1 MRASCWAAV
10 CVLAAAGVLAS
21 AGTAHAGG
29 SREQMQFADEAV
41 GRMKDSTKNVRSQ
54 LGAARQMRD
63 VIRTTCLNDKLT
75 QLELVERQAEDARA
89 SLRRA
94 NLREDMDSIAQYA
107 ASLTRLDARAREL
120 RREADQCVG
129 QEAAFAADRVEMRI
143 EPQRKTEAVFEETVV
158 TAGRGPAPAFS
169 DGDALPA
176 DTAPS
181 PPPASPIGAPPP
193 APPPAAAAGPAAP
206 FAPTPPAS
214 GSPYAVDAAHE
225 ATMLAYSANLTLA
238 VFQVDRG
245 LAGVEALARELGGY
259 LAQRGDAQVT
269 VRVPR
274 PRFDDAM
281 KRIEKMGDV
290 LHRNVTAEDVTDE
303 YVDLELRLKNARA
316 MRDQL
321 ADLLKGAAVKDAVEI
336 EKELAKVTEVIEQI
350 EGRLKVLR
358 DKVGYSSITVS
369 FQASA
374 PSPVRSTAILPFT
387 WLDTMGLENLLNVPK
402 VSP

>member
-1 MRASCWAAV
+1 MGAWTTGLTALAAV
-10 CVLAAAGVLAS
+10 LLAASTARAGAS
-21 AGTAHAGG
+21 K
-29 SREQMQFADEAV
+29 EQMAFADDV
-41 GRMKDSTKNVRSQ
+41 IVQMKASSQSVRVR
-54 LGAARQMRD
+54 LGAARGTRD
-63 VIRTTCLNDKLT
+63 VVRTACLNDKLT
-75 QLELVERQAEDARA
+75 QLEGVQRRAEDAR
-89 SLRRA
+89 SDLRRA
-94 NLREDMDSIAQYA
+94 SLREDMDAIAAAA
-107 ASLTRLDARAREL
+107 ASMSRLDARAKEL

-129 QEAAFAADRVEMRI
+129 EELAYAAMRDERRLPMRAHEA
-143 EPQRKTEAVFEETVV
+143 PTENAYEETVV
-158 TAGRGPAPAFS
+158 TAGTTSAGDSTPAFQPAP
-169 DGDALPA
+169 P
-176 DTAPS
+176 APS
-181 PPPASPIGAPPP
+181 PPPATPLSAAPAGGVP
-193 APPPAAAAGPAAP
+193 GPAAP
-206 FAPTPPAS
+206 FAPTPAPS
-214 GSPYAVDAAHE
+214 GSPFAADASHE

-238 VFQVDRG
+238 VFQVDKSLG
-245 LAGVEALARELGGY
+245 AVETTARELGGY

-274 PRFDDAM
+274 PRFDEAM
-281 KRIEKMGDV
+281 GRIEKLGDV
-290 LHRNVTAEDVTDE
+290 VHRNVAAEDVTDE
-303 YVDLELRLKNARA
+303 FVDLELRLKNARA

-387 WLDTMGLENLLNVPK
+387 WLDTLGLEALLNVPK